1 MYSEPLINALSPSEG
16 PIESMYF
23 SIINPLSVLCT
34 VLYYIRFL
42 LSGLLSKSVGADSNK
57 AYTVR

>member
-1 MYSEPLINALSPSEG
+1 MMHALSPSEG